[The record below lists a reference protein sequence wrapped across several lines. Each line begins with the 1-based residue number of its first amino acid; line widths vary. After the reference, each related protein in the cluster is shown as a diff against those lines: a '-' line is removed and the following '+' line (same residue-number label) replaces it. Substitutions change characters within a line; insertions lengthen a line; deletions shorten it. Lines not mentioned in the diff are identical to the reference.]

1 MAYNRGPGDRLQNK
15 RPGMIRA
22 YPDQVKPAEMTEIP
36 PPAASLRL
44 VQATGQ
50 WTRRQLCTNDHVA
63 IVTPSRV
70 PPTLWPQ
77 LPAELHGLKGTI
89 RRLGKEGAS
98 LTLAA
103 SLPPATR
110 VTLAR
115 VPAPTTDGLLPE
127 PFALLRFAGQLAA
140 ELLRERPRRV
150 ALLAEGFEAADR
162 QRLLEALLLALE
174 AHDWPMPQ
182 FRKQARKPALRSV
195 QLLGLDEAIDFSR
208 TQAEAASTNLVRW
221 LTALPPNKLTAAAY
235 RELLAG
241 MAATHGWELEFLD
254 EQALGRLGAGAFL
267 AVSQGNATRDAG
279 IARLRY
285 RPAGATGRPDLALV
299 GKGIIFDTG
308 GTNLKPFSS
317 MLDMHE
323 DMAGSAVALGLLSAL
338 TRLQSPLAVDCWLA
352 LTENRTGPLAFKS
365 RDVVTACNGVTIE
378 VIHTDAEGRMV
389 LADTLALAGR
399 EEPAMIMDF
408 ATLTGACV
416 QAVTE
421 RYSGVFTNRE
431 TLHTALVAAGR
442 SSGERL
448 WPFPLDAD
456 FDEDI
461 ESPIA
466 DVRQC
471 AVDARGDHILAARFL
486 KRFVPEGTPWIHMDL
501 SSASRRQG
509 LGQVP
514 GGPTGFGV
522 RCTLALLLDHRE
534 ALRDALST

>member
-1 MAYNRGPGDRLQNK
+1 
-15 RPGMIRA
+15 
-22 YPDQVKPAEMTEIP
+22 MTEIP
-36 PPAASLRL
+36 PPSVSPRL
-44 VQATGQ
+44 TQATGK
-50 WTRRQLCTNDHVA
+50 WTRKQLCASDHVA
-63 IVTPSRV
+63 IVTPASV
-70 PPTLWPQ
+70 PASLWPD

-89 RRLGKEGAS
+89 RRLGKDGAGQ
-98 LTLAA
+98 LLAA

-115 VPAPTTDGLLPE
+115 VPAPASGGPLPE
-127 PFALLRFAGQLAA
+127 PWALLRFAGQLAA

-150 ALLAEGFEAADR
+150 ALLAQGFSAADR
-162 QRLLEALLLALE
+162 QRVLEALLLALA

-182 FRKQARKPALRSV
+182 FRKKLREPALRSV
-195 QLLGLDEAIDFSR
+195 QLLGLDAAADFSR
-208 TQAEAASTNLVRW
+208 TQAEAAGANLVRW

-267 AVSQGNATRDAG
+267 AVAQANATRDAG

-285 RPAGATGRPDLALV
+285 RPAGAAARPDLALV

-323 DMAGSAVALGLLSAL
+323 DMAGSAVALGLLSVL
-338 TRLQSPLAVDCWLA
+338 TRLKSPLAVDCWLA
-352 LTENRTGPLAFKS
+352 LTENRTGPLAYKP

-378 VIHTDAEGRMV
+378 VIHTDAEGRMA

-399 EEPAMIMDF
+399 EQPRLMLDF
-408 ATLTGACV
+408 ATLTGACM

-431 TLHTALVAAGR
+431 SLHAALVAAGR

-448 WPFPLDAD
+448 WPFPLDED

-461 ESPIA
+461 ESTVA

-471 AVDARGDHILAARFL
+471 AAEARGDHILAARFL
-486 KRFVPEGTPWIHMDL
+486 QRFVPEGTPWVHMDL

-522 RCTLALLLDHRE
+522 RCTLSLLLDHAD
-534 ALRDALST
+534 ALRGILPA

>member
-1 MAYNRGPGDRLQNK
+1 
-15 RPGMIRA
+15 MIRA

-36 PPAASLRL
+36 PPTTSLKL
-44 VQATGQ
+44 TQTTGE
-50 WTRRQLCTNDHVA
+50 WTRRQLCGNDHVA

-70 PPTLWPQ
+70 PASLWPR
-77 LPAELHGLKGTI
+77 LPAELQGIKATI
-89 RRLGKEGAS
+89 RRLGKAGAS
-98 LTLAA
+98 QLLAA

-110 VTLAR
+110 ITLAR
-115 VPAPTTDGLLPE
+115 LPAAPAGRALPE
-127 PFALLRFAGQLAA
+127 PFAVLRFAGQLAA

-150 ALLAEGFEAADR
+150 GLLVEGFAPMDR

-182 FRKQARKPALRSV
+182 FRKKLREPALRSV
-195 QLLGLDEAIDFSR
+195 QVLGLDTTIDFSR
-208 TQAEAASTNLVRW
+208 TRVEAASTNLVRW
-221 LTALPPNKLTAAAY
+221 LTALPPNKLSAAAY
-235 RELLAG
+235 RELVAG

-267 AVSQGNATRDAG
+267 AVAQANATRDAG

-285 RPAGATGRPDLALV
+285 RPAGAAARPDLALV

-338 TRLQSPLAVDCWLA
+338 TRLKSPLAVDCWLA
-352 LTENRTGPLAFKS
+352 LTENRTGPLAYKP

-378 VIHTDAEGRMV
+378 VIHTDAEGRMA

-399 EEPAMIMDF
+399 EQPRLIVDF
-408 ATLTGACV
+408 ATLTGACM

-431 TLHTALVAAGR
+431 QLHAVLVAAGR

-448 WPFPLDAD
+448 WPFPLDED

-461 ESPIA
+461 ESPVA

-471 AVDARGDHILAARFL
+471 AAEARGDHILAARFL
-486 KRFVPEGTPWIHMDL
+486 KRFVPEGTPWMHMDL

-522 RCTLALLLDHRE
+522 RCTLALLLDHADALHE
-534 ALRDALST
+534 ALSA